1 MVVFSS
7 VPTVSGVFVMCNVT
21 LEIKIAG
28 RPACRTWK
36 WGSMGDFK
44 QLHPLIL
51 VEKPPK
57 I

>member
-7 VPTVSGVFVMCNVT
+7 VTTVSGVFVTCNVT
-21 LEIKIAG
+21 VEIKIAG